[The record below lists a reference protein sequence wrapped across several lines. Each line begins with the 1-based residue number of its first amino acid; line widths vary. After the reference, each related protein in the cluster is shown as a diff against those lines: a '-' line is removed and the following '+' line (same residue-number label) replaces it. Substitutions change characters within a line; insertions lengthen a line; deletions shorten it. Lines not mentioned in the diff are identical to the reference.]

1 MTAII
6 INYYKKYKKIWSFI
20 LKNFIELIVKKP
32 VGVCMGIVALVILGV
47 ISLTRLP
54 VDFLPDIERP
64 YITVRTSYDNA
75 GPEEVEKSV
84 TRLIENAVSS
94 VNNVKSVTSSS
105 KEGESKVTIEFNWG
119 SDLTSATADI
129 REALDRIRKNLPDD
143 ADSPT
148 VYKFSTDN
156 IPVMEISFY
165 GTENL
170 SALYNLVDNN
180 VLNKIEQVGGVA
192 MADIKGGLK
201 SQIKVDIDMNRLQ
214 AYGLDINT
222 IVRTLGEENQ
232 NLAGGETYEGV
243 YKYILRT
250 TGEFKT
256 IDDIGT
262 VVVALKNNNT
272 PIRLREL
279 AHIYEGYDDKMDIIK
294 VNGTAAISIS
304 INKESGAN
312 MVAVSKAVKKQLEK
326 LNLPEGIKYE
336 ILFNNADTVNKSISG
351 VLDTAWQGGLF
362 AVIILMIYLWNF
374 RTVSIIAISIPMS
387 IIITFTI
394 MYFMGVTLNIISL
407 AGLVLG
413 IGMMVDNSI
422 VVLENIFFYRNN
434 GYGKYSSAIEGTFTV
449 SLAILASTLTTIAV
463 FLPFLFVQ
471 GQTGQMFRDLCI
483 TVTVSMIASLGVALT
498 IVPML
503 GARLITGKKSKR
515 LAKFENFFNKYFHSK
530 VNFVYNKILT
540 YSVNHKNRVL
550 IPTLSVVFAIIII
563 GLIFIGKE
571 GFPVSDEG
579 QFQAKVTMPVGT
591 RKEQTKS
598 FVERMGKD
606 IEEVIGEDLKRI
618 QTRVRYGSSANKGEI
633 RVQLRDKSEG
643 RKLSTSKYM
652 GLSRKKLSVYPA
664 KISLKLITSTK
675 IMGNSSSDGIDIDIV
690 GEDLDR
696 GIDLAEKIL
705 VALEDVEG
713 LKDVRLRRDD
723 SNPELN
729 ISINRDLASKMG
741 LNMKTVASS
750 IKTGFGGTTATRMT
764 PYGSLH
770 TDLDVQVQLNQRDR
784 INIDDI
790 KRMLIPTSF
799 GIVPISSIADI
810 KKTFGP
816 TAIDRKDDSRIITIT
831 ASGEGRAMDRIMADV
846 QSAINSKVFIP
857 SGFSINYSGDY
868 EDMQDAFAQLLQAII
883 LALVLVY
890 AVMATQFESY
900 IAPFVIAL
908 AIPFGFAGS
917 ILLLLISGQTLSV
930 YSGIGIIVLIGV
942 VVNNGIV
949 LIDYMNQLMQENKIN
964 GDKAAL
970 IAGPRRL
977 RPVLMT
983 SLTTILG
990 LLPMALAS
998 GEGNEMYKPLSI
1010 ALLGGLTVST
1020 MFTLVIVPT
1029 VYAAIRNR
1037 IPLKDYA
1044 AKDTASIENKAS
1056 IEGALGDIGE

>member
-1 MTAII
+1 MR
-6 INYYKKYKKIWSFI
+6 
-20 LKNFIELIVKKP
+20 NFIELIVKKP
-32 VGVCMGIVALVILGV
+32 VGVCMGMVAVIILGA

-64 YITVRTSYDNA
+64 NISVRTSYNNA

-84 TRLIENAVSS
+84 TRLVENAVSS
-94 VNNVKSVTSSS
+94 VNNIKTITSSS
-105 KEGESKVTIEFNWG
+105 KEGESSVKIEFNWG

-129 REALDRIRKNLPDD
+129 REALDRIRKSLPDD

-148 VYKFSTDN
+148 VYKYSTDD

-180 VLNKIEQVGGVA
+180 VVNKIEQVGGVA
-192 MADIKGGLK
+192 SADIKGGIK
-201 SQIKVDIDMNRLQ
+201 SQIKVDVDMNRLQ

-222 IVRTLGEENQ
+222 IVSTLGEENQ
-232 NLAGGETYEGV
+232 NLAGGQTYEGV
-243 YKYILRT
+243 YKYTLRT

-262 VVVALKNNNT
+262 VVVDLKENNT
-272 PIRLREL
+272 PIKLRDL
-279 AHIYEGYDDKMDIIK
+279 AYIYEGYDENMDIIK
-294 VNGTAAISIS
+294 VNGTPAVSIS
-304 INKESGAN
+304 VNKESGAN
-312 MVAVSKAVKKQLEK
+312 MVAVSKAVKKQLER
-326 LNLPEGIKYE
+326 LNLPEGINYE
-336 ILFNNADTVNKSISG
+336 ILFNNADTVNKSIGG

-362 AVIILMIYLWNF
+362 AIIILMIYLWNV

-434 GYGKYSSAIEGTFTV
+434 GYGKYSSAIEGTYTV

-471 GQTGQMFRDLCI
+471 GQTGQTFRDLCI
-483 TVTVSMIASLGVALT
+483 TVTVSMLASLAVALT

-503 GARLITGKKSKR
+503 GARLITGKKSKH
-515 LAKFENFFNKYFHSK
+515 LVKYEEFFNKHFHSK

-550 IPTLSVVFAIIII
+550 IPAIGAVFAIIVI
-563 GLIFIGKE
+563 GLMFIGKE
-571 GFPVSDEG
+571 GFPKADEG
-579 QFQAKVTMPVGT
+579 QFRASINMPVGT
-591 RKEQTKS
+591 RKEQTQT

-606 IEEVIGEDLKRI
+606 IEEVIGEDLSRI
-618 QTRVRYGSSANKGEI
+618 QTRVRYGSSANKGEV
-633 RVQLRDKSEG
+633 RVKLIDKSEG
-643 RKLSTSKYM
+643 RKSSTSKYM
-652 GLSRKKLSVYPA
+652 SAVRKKLSVYPA
-664 KISLKLITSTK
+664 KINLKLINSTK
-675 IMGNSSSDGIDIDIV
+675 IMGNSSSDGIDIDVV
-690 GEDLDR
+690 GEDLER
-696 GIDLAEKIL
+696 GIDLAEKII

-729 ISINRDLASKMG
+729 ILINRDLASKMG
-741 LNMKTVASS
+741 LKIKTIASS

-764 PYGSLH
+764 PDGSVH

-784 INIDDI
+784 VNIDDI
-790 KRMLIPTSF
+790 KRMLIPTSH
-799 GIVPISSIADI
+799 GMVPVSSIADI
-810 KKTFGP
+810 KKSLGP
-816 TAIDRKDDSRIITIT
+816 NAIDRKDNKRVVTIT
-831 ASGEGRAMDRIMADV
+831 AAGEGRPMDRIMADV
-846 QSAINSKVFIP
+846 QYAVNSKVFIP
-857 SGFSINYSGDY
+857 SGFNVVYSGDY
-868 EDMQDAFAQLLQAII
+868 EDMKDAYAQLLQAII

-917 ILLLLISGQTLSV
+917 ILLLLIMGQNLSV

-949 LIDYMNQLMQENKIN
+949 LIDYMNQLMQEKKIN

-970 IAGPRRL
+970 LAGPRRL

-998 GEGNEMYKPLSI
+998 GEGNEMYKPLSV
-1010 ALLGGLTVST
+1010 ALLGGLAVST

-1037 IPLKDYA
+1037 VPLKDYK
-1044 AKDTASIENKAS
+1044 AKDRDSVETIGN
-1056 IEGALGDIGE
+1056 IGDALEDVGE

>member
-129 REALDRIRKNLPDD
+129 RESLDRIRKNLPDD

-422 VVLENIFFYRNN
+422 VVLENIFHYRNE
-434 GYGKYSSAIEGTFTV
+434 GYGKYSSAINGTSSV
-449 SLAILASTLTTIAV
+449 ALAISASTLTTIAV
-463 FLPFLFVQ
+463 FLPFLFVE
-471 GQTGQMFRDLCI
+471 GETGQLFKDLCI
-483 TVTVSMIASLGVALT
+483 TVTVSMIGSLFVALT

-503 GARLITGKKSKR
+503 GARLITNKKIEA
-515 LAKFENFFNKYFHSK
+515 LIPIENFFNEKFHGKIKNIYS
-530 VNFVYNKILT
+530 KILN
-540 YSVNHKNRVL
+540 YSIKNKMKVF
-550 IPTLSVVFAIIII
+550 IPSLSAAFIIII
-563 GLIFIGKE
+563 LGLIFIGKE
-571 GFPVSDEG
+571 GFPSTDEG
-579 QFQAKVTMPVGT
+579 QFKIDIKMPVGT
-591 RKEQTKS
+591 KSAQTQTFVSRMEKE
-598 FVERMGKD
+598 
-606 IEEVIGEDLKRI
+606 IEIAIGEDFDRMQSRVKSGSDENSAEIRI
-618 QTRVRYGSSANKGEI
+618 Q
-633 RVQLRDKSEG
+633 LREKSEG
-643 RKLSTSKYM
+643 RKKSLNEYIEITRNILSS
-652 GLSRKKLSVYPA
+652 YPA
-664 KISLKLITSTK
+664 QINISAVSTTVIGGGGGNNNGGQSIKIELI
-675 IMGNSSSDGIDIDIV
+675 GD
-690 GEDLDR
+690 DLDKSTEIANNIINAISDIE
-696 GIDLAEKIL
+696 GIREP
-705 VALEDVEG
+705 
-713 LKDVRLRRDD
+713 RLSRDD
-723 SNPELN
+723 SNPELK
-729 ISINRDLASKMG
+729 IYVNREIAAKMG
-741 LNMKTVASS
+741 INVKTIANIV
-750 IKTGFGGTTATRMT
+750 KTSFAGTTATTMT
-764 PYGSLH
+764 PANSDV
-770 TDLDVQVQLNQRDR
+770 TDIDVKVQLGEPDR
-784 INIDDI
+784 LNIDDI
-790 KRMLIPTSF
+790 NRLMITTSS
-799 GIVPISSIADI
+799 GMTPISSIATVE
-810 KKTFGP
+810 KSYGP
-816 TAIDRKDDSRIITIT
+816 TEIERKDSARITTIT
-831 ASGEGRAMDRIMADV
+831 ASGYGRALNEIIANI
-846 QSAINSKVFIP
+846 QNKIKNEVFIP
-857 SGFSINYSGDY
+857 SGFSINYSGDF
-868 EDMQDAFAQLLQAII
+868 EDMNEAFGQLLQALI

-890 AVMATQFESY
+890 SIMASQFESF
-900 IAPFVIAL
+900 IAPFVIAF
-908 AIPFGFAGS
+908 AVPFGFAGS
-917 ILLLLISGQTLSV
+917 LIALFLGRQTLNV
-930 YSGIGIIVLIGV
+930 YSAIGFIVLIGI

-949 LIDYMNQLMQENKIN
+949 LIDYMNQLMQEKNIN
-964 GDKAAL
+964 GDAAAL
-970 IAGPRRL
+970 ESGERRL

-983 SLTTILG
+983 TLTTILG

-998 GEGNEMYKPLSI
+998 GSGNEMYQPLSLAI
-1010 ALLGGLTVST
+1010 LGGLIVST
-1020 MFTLVIVPT
+1020 AFTLIIVPT
-1029 VYAAIRNR
+1029 IYAAIRNK
-1037 IPLKDYA
+1037 IPLKDYEK
-1044 AKDTASIENKAS
+1044 KDIESIKDFREYE
-1056 IEGALGDIGE
+1056 I

>member
-1 MTAII
+1 MRQ
-6 INYYKKYKKIWSFI
+6 
-20 LKNFIELIVKKP
+20 FIEICVKKP
-32 VGVCMGIVALVILGV
+32 VAVFMAIISILLLGF
-47 ISLTRLP
+47 ISLSRLAI
-54 VDFLPDIERP
+54 DFLPNMEVP
-64 YITVRTSYDNA
+64 YITIVTQYDNA
-75 GPEEVEKSV
+75 GPEEIEKSI
-84 TRLIENAVSS
+84 TRLIERAISS
-94 VNNVKSVTSSS
+94 VNNVKTITSSS
-105 KEGESKVTIEFNWG
+105 EEGESRVNIEFNWG
-119 SDLTSATADI
+119 SDLSDAAADI
-129 REALDRIRKNLPDD
+129 REALDIVKGSLPDD
-143 ADSPT
+143 AESPR
-148 VYKFSTDN
+148 VFKFSTDM
-156 IPVMEISFY
+156 IPIMYIFFY

-170 SALYNLVDNN
+170 AALYNYVDTQI
-180 VLNKIEQVGGVA
+180 VDKIEQAQGVA
-192 MADIKGGLK
+192 RAQIRGGLQ
-201 SQIKVDIDMNRLQ
+201 SQIKVDVNMNRLQ
-214 AYGLDINT
+214 AYGLDINS
-222 IVRTLGEENQ
+222 IVSILSIENQ
-232 NLAGGETYEGV
+232 NLAGGQTYEGV

-250 TGEFKT
+250 TGEFKNL
-256 IDDIGT
+256 DDIGN
-262 VVVALKNNNT
+262 VVVALKENNI
-272 PIRLREL
+272 PIRLRDVAE
-279 AHIYEGYDDKMDIIK
+279 IYNGYNENMDRMTMEGTPA
-294 VNGTAAISIS
+294 VAIAV
-304 INKESGAN
+304 NKESGGNA
-312 MVAVSKAVKKQLEK
+312 VAVDRAVKEQLNN
-326 LNLPEGIKYE
+326 LQLPEGIE
-336 ILFNNADTVNKSISG
+336 CRIVFNTADTVNQAIAG
-351 VLDTAWQGGLF
+351 VVDTAWQGGLF

-434 GYGKYSSAIEGTFTV
+434 GYGKYSAAIEGTFTV

-503 GARLITGKKSKR
+503 GARLITGKKSKH
-515 LAKFENFFNKYFHSK
+515 LIKYEEFFNKHFHSK
-530 VNFVYNKILT
+530 VNFVYNKILA

-579 QFQAKVTMPVGT
+579 QFRISIRMPVGT
-591 RKEQTKS
+591 RMEQTES
-598 FVERMGKD
+598 FTKRMEADLVE
-606 IEEVIGEDLKRI
+606 VAGEDLDYLGS
-618 QTRVRYGSSANKGEI
+618 RVFYGSDANRAEI
-633 RVQLRDKSEG
+633 SVMLRRKSEG
-643 RKLSTSKYM
+643 RDLSINEYM
-652 GLSRKKLSVYPA
+652 EMARNRLANYPA
-664 KISLKLITSTK
+664 NINISPVNYTATRMRGGGSSGGDISIEIIGDDLER
-675 IMGNSSSDGIDIDIV
+675 GNDIATRIIEVISNIRGVRDARL
-690 GEDLDR
+690 GE
-696 GIDLAEKIL
+696 
-705 VALEDVEG
+705 
-713 LKDVRLRRDD
+713 DD
-723 SNPELN
+723 SNPEVN

-741 LNMKTVASS
+741 LNANAIATA
-750 IKTGFGGTTATRMT
+750 IRTGFGGTTATTIT
-764 PYGSLH
+764 PDGSDV
-770 TDLDVQVQLNQRDR
+770 TDIDIEVQLRERDR
-784 INIDDI
+784 INIDDVR
-790 KRMLIPTSF
+790 RMTIPTSA
-799 GIVPISSIADI
+799 GMVPISSIADI
-810 KKTFGP
+810 ERTYGP
-816 TAIDRKDDSRIITIT
+816 TAIERKDNRRLTEVR
-831 ASGEGRAMDRIMADV
+831 ASGYGRPINQIVEDI

-917 ILLLLISGQTLSV
+917 ILLLLITRQTLSV

-949 LIDYMNQLMQENKIN
+949 LIDYMNQLMHEKKIN

-1029 VYAAIRNR
+1029 VYAAIRNI

-1056 IEGALGDIGE
+1056 IEDALGDIGE

>member
-1 MTAII
+1 MR
-6 INYYKKYKKIWSFI
+6 
-20 LKNFIELIVKKP
+20 NFIELIVKKP
-32 VGVCMGIVALVILGV
+32 VGVCMGMVAVIILGA

-64 YITVRTSYDNA
+64 NISVRTSYNNA

-84 TRLIENAVSS
+84 TRLVENAVSS
-94 VNNVKSVTSSS
+94 VNNIKTITSSS
-105 KEGESKVTIEFNWG
+105 KEGESSVKIEFNWG

-148 VYKFSTDN
+148 VYKYSTDD

-180 VLNKIEQVGGVA
+180 VVNKIEQVGGVA
-192 MADIKGGLK
+192 SADIKGGIK
-201 SQIKVDIDMNRLQ
+201 SQIKVDVDMNRLQ

-222 IVRTLGEENQ
+222 IVSTLGEENQ
-232 NLAGGETYEGV
+232 NLAGGQTYEGV
-243 YKYILRT
+243 YKYTLRT

-262 VVVALKNNNT
+262 VVVDLKENNT
-272 PIRLREL
+272 PIKLRDL
-279 AHIYEGYDDKMDIIK
+279 AYIYEGYDENMDIIK
-294 VNGTAAISIS
+294 VNGTPAVSIS
-304 INKESGAN
+304 VNKESGAN
-312 MVAVSKAVKKQLEK
+312 MVAVSKAVKKQLER
-326 LNLPEGIKYE
+326 LNLPEGINYE
-336 ILFNNADTVNKSISG
+336 ILFNNADTVNKSIGG

-362 AVIILMIYLWNF
+362 AIIILMIYLWNV

-422 VVLENIFFYRNN
+422 VVLENIFFYRNH
-434 GYGKYSSAIEGTFTV
+434 GYGKYSSAIEGTYTV

-471 GQTGQMFRDLCI
+471 GQTGQTFRDLCI
-483 TVTVSMIASLGVALT
+483 TVTVSMLASLAVALT

-503 GARLITGKKSKR
+503 GARLITGKKSKH
-515 LAKFENFFNKYFHSK
+515 LVKYEEFFNKHFHSK

-550 IPTLSVVFAIIII
+550 IPAIGAVFAIIVI
-563 GLIFIGKE
+563 GLMFIGKE
-571 GFPVSDEG
+571 GFPKADEG
-579 QFQAKVTMPVGT
+579 QFRASINMPVGT
-591 RKEQTKS
+591 RKEQTQT

-606 IEEVIGEDLKRI
+606 IEEVIGEDLSRI
-618 QTRVRYGSSANKGEI
+618 QTRVRYGSSANKGEV
-633 RVQLRDKSEG
+633 RVKLIDKSEG
-643 RKLSTSKYM
+643 RKSSTSKYM
-652 GLSRKKLSVYPA
+652 SAVRKKLSVYPA
-664 KISLKLITSTK
+664 KINLKLINSTK
-675 IMGNSSSDGIDIDIV
+675 IMGNSSSDGIDIDVV
-690 GEDLDR
+690 GEDLER
-696 GIDLAEKIL
+696 GIDLAEKII

-729 ISINRDLASKMG
+729 ILINRDLASKMG
-741 LNMKTVASS
+741 LKIKTIASS

-764 PYGSLH
+764 PDGSVH

-784 INIDDI
+784 VNIDDI
-790 KRMLIPTSF
+790 KRMLIPTSH
-799 GIVPISSIADI
+799 GMVPVSSIADI
-810 KKTFGP
+810 KKSLGP
-816 TAIDRKDDSRIITIT
+816 NAIDRKDNKRVVTIT
-831 ASGEGRAMDRIMADV
+831 AAGEGRPMDRIMADV
-846 QSAINSKVFIP
+846 QYAVNSKVFIP
-857 SGFSINYSGDY
+857 SGFNVVYSGDY
-868 EDMQDAFAQLLQAII
+868 EDMKDAYAQLLQAII

-917 ILLLLISGQTLSV
+917 ILLLLIMGQNLSV

-949 LIDYMNQLMQENKIN
+949 LIDYMNQLMQEKKIN

-970 IAGPRRL
+970 LAGPRRL

-998 GEGNEMYKPLSI
+998 GEGNEMYKPLSV
-1010 ALLGGLTVST
+1010 ALLGGLAVST

-1037 IPLKDYA
+1037 VPLKDYK
-1044 AKDTASIENKAS
+1044 AKDRDSVETIGN
-1056 IEGALGDIGE
+1056 IGDALEDVGE